1 MKLSTMKNYAY
12 KKIKTV
18 VIVEKIS
25 KIKTKKN
32 EDMAFFTGS
41 DETGIADFT
50 VFPKTF
56 DLFKDIKIGDLVMVL
71 GEVQQRFDKYQIVV
85 NNIKIIKN

>member
-1 MKLSTMKNYAY
+1 MGDDILAKN
-12 KKIKTV
+12 KKV

-25 KIKTKKN
+25 KNKTKKN

-50 VFPKTF
+50 VFPKVY
-56 DLFKDIKIGDLVMVL
+56 DLFKSVKNNDLVMVL